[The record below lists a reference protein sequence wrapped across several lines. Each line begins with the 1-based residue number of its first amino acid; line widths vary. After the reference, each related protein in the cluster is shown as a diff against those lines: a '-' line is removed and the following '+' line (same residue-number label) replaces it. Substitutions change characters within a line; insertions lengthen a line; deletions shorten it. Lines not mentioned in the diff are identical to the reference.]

1 MNDKTIDWSISKD
14 DGKFAEIAEVAD
26 GILDNTGGTLL
37 FKDKGSYKLKATV
50 TDNFGRKFECV
61 TEPIKIYTIP
71 TVEFSTNS
79 NAEYPLPSYGYINK
93 NITVIPAVSEI
104 GNLKIQWQISK
115 DGKSE
120 KDYTAYVTGTLTND
134 GGNITFPN
142 IGDYTLIAKVTDE
155 TGRVFMYSED
165 IMINDM
171 PNADFDISEYGYT
184 GSDINIS
191 FSGEGYT
198 VEWTIS
204 KDNGKAE
211 KYSEYATGT
220 LTNKGGI
227 ITFNDKGIYKVI
239 LTVKDKSGK
248 TYSCIKKIKIINQIT
263 NMN

>member
-1 MNDKTIDWSISKD
+1 M
-14 DGKFAEIAEVAD
+14 
-26 GILDNTGGTLL
+26 
-37 FKDKGSYKLKATV
+37 YK
-50 TDNFGRKFECV
+50 RQ
-61 TEPIKIYTIP
+61 
-71 TVEFSTNS
+71 
-79 NAEYPLPSYGYINK
+79 EYPLPSYGYINK

-155 TGRVFMYSED
+155 TGRVFMYSEV

-227 ITFNDKGIYKVI
+227 ITFNDKGIYQTLI
-239 LTVKDKSGK
+239 HISEPTRLG
-248 TYSCIKKIKIINQIT
+248 
-263 NMN
+263 MNS